1 MAASFWDGYPD
12 LWPSIKPF
20 FDRCRE
26 SGVGRDYSPEHALIV
41 ERKGWREE

>member
-1 MAASFWDGYPD
+1 MGRSFVDCYPD

-20 FDRCRE
+20 FDKCRHG
-26 SGVGRDYSPEHALIV
+26 GVGLDYSPEQALIV